1 MVGRG
6 PAEQMAAQRNPQEIL
21 ARGNIRTNCI
31 PRLHRSYRNPMA
43 LDSGIADFE
52 AARRASLTE
61 ALLRTGKGD
70 RSAFEAVYK
79 ATSAKLF
86 GVCLRIFSDR
96 NEAEEAL
103 QDAYITIWN
112 RAASFEAG
120 RASPISWLVTVTRN
134 RAIDRLRAKGKAGL
148 ASLDEAT
155 DVADPTPSAE
165 AQLVALGDDKL
176 LYGCIDGLDRRD
188 AHFIKSAFIGGAT
201 YADLATR
208 EGEPLGTIKS
218 RIRRALMKLR
228 TCMEGA
234 S

>member
-1 MVGRG
+1 
-6 PAEQMAAQRNPQEIL
+6 MALLASRPEISEPGKAL
-21 ARGNIRTNCI
+21 ANCI
-31 PRLHRSYRNPMA
+31 LPRHRSYRRIMA
-43 LDSGIADFE
+43 TDSVLVDFDT
-52 AARRASLTE
+52 ARRAALTD

-70 RSAFEAVYK
+70 RSAFESVYK

-86 GVCLRIFSDR
+86 GVCLRIFNDR

-103 QDAYITIWN
+103 QDAFITIWN

-148 ASLDEAT
+148 ASLDEAAEI
-155 DVADPTPSAE
+155 ADPVPLAE
-165 AQLVALGDDKL
+165 AQLLSQGEDDL
-176 LYGCIDGLDRRD
+176 LHGCIDGLDRRD
-188 AHFIKSAFIGGAT
+188 AHFIRCAFIGGAT
-201 YADLATR
+201 YADLAAR

-218 RIRRALMKLR
+218 RIRRALLKLR

>member
-1 MVGRG
+1 
-6 PAEQMAAQRNPQEIL
+6 
-21 ARGNIRTNCI
+21 
-31 PRLHRSYRNPMA
+31 MA
-43 LDSGIADFE
+43 LDSGIVDFE
-52 AARRASLTE
+52 MARRASLTE

-86 GVCLRIFSDR
+86 GVCMRI
-96 NEAEEAL
+96 
-103 QDAYITIWN
+103 YITIWN

-134 RAIDRLRAKGKAGL
+134 RAIDRLRSKGKAGL
-148 ASLDEAT
+148 ASIDEAS
-155 DVADPTPSAE
+155 DVADPSPLAE
-165 AQLVALGDDKL
+165 AQLLAFGEDKL
-176 LYGCIDGLDRRD
+176 LHGCINGLDQRD
-188 AHFIKSAFIGGAT
+188 AHFIKSAFMGGAT
-201 YADLATR
+201 YADLAAR
-208 EGEPLGTIKS
+208 EGEPLGTVKS

>member
-1 MVGRG
+1 
-6 PAEQMAAQRNPQEIL
+6 
-21 ARGNIRTNCI
+21 
-31 PRLHRSYRNPMA
+31 MA

-155 DVADPTPSAE
+155 DVADPTPLAE
-165 AQLVALGDDKL
+165 AQLVALSDDKL
-176 LYGCIDGLDRRD
+176 LYGCIEGLDRRD

>member
-1 MVGRG
+1 MGE
-6 PAEQMAAQRNPQEIL
+6 PANHQGILVHGEIL
-21 ARGNIRTNCI
+21 ANCI
-31 PRLHRSYRNPMA
+31 TPPLGSYHPVMGT
-43 LDSGIADFE
+43 DSVLVDFD
-52 AARRASLTE
+52 AARRASLTD
-61 ALLRTGKGD
+61 ALLRCGKGD
-70 RSAFEAVYK
+70 RSAFESVYK

-134 RAIDRLRAKGKAGL
+134 RAIDRLRSKGKAGL
-148 ASLDEAT
+148 APLDEAAEI
-155 DVADPTPSAE
+155 ADQSPLAD
-165 AQLVALGDDKL
+165 AQLLAQGEDDL
-176 LYGCIDGLDRRD
+176 LYGCIDGLDPRD
-188 AHFIKSAFIGGAT
+188 AHFIRSAFIGGAT
-201 YADLATR
+201 YADLAAH